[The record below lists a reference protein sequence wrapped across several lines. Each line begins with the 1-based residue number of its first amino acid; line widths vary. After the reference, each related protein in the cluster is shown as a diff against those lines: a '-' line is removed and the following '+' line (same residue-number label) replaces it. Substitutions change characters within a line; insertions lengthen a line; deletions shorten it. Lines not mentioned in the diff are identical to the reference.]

1 MKKLTG
7 LARHLESLPGIARD
21 QMEAFADLGK
31 LKPTGKDLGKGLEI
45 GRFRYDAVISI
56 ERCPA
61 ELATLL
67 LSVLLIWLAEN
78 DPDRDLLEL
87 EDPDVD
93 VTLEDEQT
101 VSVQISVEFDE
112 TLTIVPAPDGPI
124 TWNGEQWRVD
134 EVPVDMAE
142 NLEKLENR

>member
-1 MKKLTG
+1 MRKLSD
-7 LARHLESLPGIARD
+7 LAKHIEALPGIARD

-31 LKPTGKDLGKGLEI
+31 LCPSGKDLGKGLEI
-45 GRFRYDAVISI
+45 GRFKYDAVISI

-61 ELATLL
+61 TLATLL
-67 LSVLLIWLAEN
+67 LSVLLIWLAVN

-87 EDPDVD
+87 GDPDID

-112 TLTIVPAPDGPI
+112 SLSIVEDPEGPI
-124 TWNGEQWRVD
+124 TWDGKQWRVD
-134 EVPVDMAE
+134 EVPVDVAQT
-142 NLEKLENR
+142 LDKLEDR